1 MHGLMKPQHRAIGEI
16 TNNNLM
22 TETQQIVWYAVAA
35 GVGIL
40 LGVAG
45 SIWIDVLVKRSR
57 VLVFGWL
64 DREQTELARLSVY
77 VKNESL
83 STVEIR
89 EAGALMK
96 NGKRLPFDPDAA
108 QTGSY
113 SRSLPV
119 VLEPTDVV
127 VVCVMSVEGHD
138 VIDDV
143 AACYVVRSEGKSIK
157 GPVFQHGHAQV

>member
-1 MHGLMKPQHRAIGEI
+1 
-16 TNNNLM
+16 M
-22 TETQQIVWYAVAA
+22 TETQQIVWYAIAA

-64 DREQTELARLSVY
+64 DREQPEQARLSVY

-83 STVEIR
+83 STVEIN

-96 NGKRLPFDPDAA
+96 NGARLRFDADHA

-119 VLEPTDVV
+119 VLEPTDVA
-127 VVCVMSVEGHD
+127 VVCVMTIDGHD
-138 VIDDV
+138 TIEDI
-143 AACYVVRSEGKSIK
+143 AACYVLRSEGKFIK
-157 GPVFQHGHAQV
+157 GPVFRHGHSQA

>member
-1 MHGLMKPQHRAIGEI
+1 
-16 TNNNLM
+16 M

-64 DREQTELARLSVY
+64 DREQSELARLSVY

-83 STVEIR
+83 SPVEIR
-89 EAGALMK
+89 EAGALIK
-96 NGKRLPFDPDAA
+96 NGQRLQFDPRAPETD
-108 QTGSY
+108 SY
-113 SRSLPV
+113 SMSLPV
-119 VLEPTDVV
+119 VLEPSDVV
-127 VVCVMSVEGHD
+127 VVCVMSIEGHD

-143 AACYVVRSEGKSIK
+143 AACYVVRAEGKVIK
-157 GPVFQHGHAQV
+157 GPVFQHGLAQA